1 MQYFISEIS
10 DDRVYRLNEEENE
23 LELYCGDGIWELKDG
38 MYLDYRTGYHSMVWD
53 ISEEQARRIMK
64 KLDSLH

>member
-23 LELYCGDGIWELKDG
+23 LELYCGDGIWELKAG
-38 MYLDYRTGYHSMVWD
+38 MYLDYRTGYHSMVLD
-53 ISEEQARRIMK
+53 ISEKQARRIMK
-64 KLDSLH
+64 EIDSVY